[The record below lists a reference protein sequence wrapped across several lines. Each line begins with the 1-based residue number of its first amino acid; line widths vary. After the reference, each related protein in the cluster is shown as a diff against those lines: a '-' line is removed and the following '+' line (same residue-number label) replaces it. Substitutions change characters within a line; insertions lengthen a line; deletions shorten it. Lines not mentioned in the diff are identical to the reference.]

1 MQFQD
6 IPNQTA
12 LKDVLRQS
20 VQRGHVAHAQLFRG
34 AEGSAA
40 LPLALAYAQYL
51 NCEDRAADAEDSC
64 GHCPACLKMGKLAH
78 PDLNFI
84 LPTTTTKAVPKDA
97 TSGRFM
103 AEWRTFLAESPY
115 QGFND
120 WMQHIGAENKQ
131 GSISKEE
138 AGQLLKLV
146 SLKAFEA
153 KFKIV
158 VLWLPEL
165 MHPAAANAVL
175 KLLEEPP
182 PATVFLLVSHEPE
195 RLLPTILSRV
205 QPVVVRPLAEDDI
218 AAYLVTRYQ
227 VPEAK
232 ARQVAQL
239 AEGNLGAAIASREHS
254 ADHDYAEFFMNW
266 MRKCYS
272 FKMFDLAERAKLT
285 AEKEKEALKKKAEEA
300 LKRVDITAIS
310 DEFQKMG
317 RENQKEFLSF
327 SLGLLR
333 KVLLFGI
340 SPALVPHLPAGE
352 QQFVLGFS
360 KFVTPRNADQL
371 TEELNTAHYHIER
384 NANPRMVFVDTSLRL
399 GQQLKRG

>member
-1 MQFQD
+1 MQFAD

-12 LKDVLRQS
+12 LKEILRQS

-40 LPLALAYAQYL
+40 LALALAYAQYL
-51 NCEDRAADAEDSC
+51 NCEDRTDTAADSC

-84 LPTTTTKAVPKDA
+84 LPTTATKAVPKDA
-97 TSGRFM
+97 TSAKFA

-138 AGQLLKLV
+138 AGSLLKLV

-182 PATVFLLVSHEPE
+182 PATIFLLVSNEPE

-205 QPVVVRPLAEDDI
+205 QPVVVRPFSEDDI
-218 AAYLVTRYQ
+218 TAYLTTHYH

-239 AEGNLGAAIASREHS
+239 AEGNLGAAIAGRDQS
-254 ADHDYAEFFMNW
+254 ADHNYAEFFIKW
-266 MRKCYS
+266 MRKCFS
-272 FKMFDLAERAKLT
+272 AKMVDVLALA
-285 AEKEKEALKKKAEEA
+285 
-300 LKRVDITAIS
+300 

-317 RENQKEFLSF
+317 RENQKEQLSF

-333 KVLLFGI
+333 KVLLYGI
-340 SPALVPHLPAGE
+340 DPHMVPHLPSGE
-352 QQFVLGFS
+352 QQFVQGFS
-360 KFVTPRNADQL
+360 KFVTLRNADQL

-399 GQQLKRG
+399 GQQLRRA

>member
-1 MQFQD
+1 MLFAD

-12 LKDVLRQS
+12 LKEILRQS

-40 LPLALAYAQYL
+40 LALALAYAQYL
-51 NCEDRAADAEDSC
+51 NCEGRTDAADDSC
-64 GHCPACLKMGKLAH
+64 GHCPACLKISKLAH
-78 PDLNFI
+78 PDLNFV
-84 LPTTTTKAVPKDA
+84 LPTTATKSVPKDA
-97 TSGRFM
+97 TSAKFA

-138 AGQLLKLV
+138 AGLLLKLV

-158 VLWLPEL
+158 ILWLPEL

-182 PATVFLLVSHEPE
+182 PTTIFLLVSNEPE
-195 RLLPTILSRV
+195 QLLPTILSRV
-205 QPVVVRPLAEDDI
+205 QPVVVRPFSEDDI
-218 AAYLVTRYQ
+218 TAYLTEHYH

-239 AEGNLGAAIASREHS
+239 AEGNLGAAIASRDQS
-254 ADHDYAEFFMNW
+254 ADHNYAEFFIKW
-266 MRKCYS
+266 MRRCYS
-272 FKMFDLAERAKLT
+272 MKMTDVMALA
-285 AEKEKEALKKKAEEA
+285 
-300 LKRVDITAIS
+300 

-317 RENQKEFLSF
+317 RENQKEQLSF

-333 KVLLFGI
+333 KVLLFGLD
-340 SPALVPHLPAGE
+340 PQLVPHLASGE
-352 QQFVLGFS
+352 QQFVQGFS
-360 KFVTPRNADQL
+360 RFVTTRNADQL

-384 NANPRMVFVDTSLRL
+384 NANPRMVFVDASLRM
-399 GQQLKRG
+399 GQQLHRAQ

>member
-1 MQFQD
+1 VQFRD

-12 LKDVLRQS
+12 LKEILRQS

-40 LPLALAYAQYL
+40 LALALAYAQYL
-51 NCEDRAADAEDSC
+51 NCEGRTDDADDSC
-64 GHCPACLKMGKLAH
+64 GHCPACLKIGKLAH
-78 PDLNFI
+78 PDLNFV
-84 LPTTTTKAVPKDA
+84 LPTTATKLVPKDA
-97 TSGRFM
+97 TSAKFA

-138 AGQLLKLV
+138 AGLLLKLV

-158 VLWLPEL
+158 ILWLPEL

-182 PATVFLLVSHEPE
+182 PTTIFLLVSNEPE
-195 RLLPTILSRV
+195 QLLPTILSRV
-205 QPVVVRPLAEDDI
+205 QPVVVRPFSEDDI
-218 AAYLVTRYQ
+218 TAYLTEHYH

-239 AEGNLGAAIASREHS
+239 AEGNLGAAIASRDQS
-254 ADHDYAEFFMNW
+254 ADHNYAEFFIKW
-266 MRKCYS
+266 MRRCYS
-272 FKMFDLAERAKLT
+272 MKMTDVMALA
-285 AEKEKEALKKKAEEA
+285 
-300 LKRVDITAIS
+300 

-317 RENQKEFLSF
+317 RENQKEQLSF

-333 KVLLFGI
+333 KVLLFGLD
-340 SPALVPHLPAGE
+340 PQLVPHLASGE
-352 QQFVLGFS
+352 QQFVQGFS
-360 KFVTPRNADQL
+360 RFVTTRNADQL

-384 NANPRMVFVDTSLRL
+384 NANPRMVFVDASLRM
-399 GQQLKRG
+399 GQQLHRAQ

>member
-1 MQFQD
+1 VQFRD

-12 LKDVLRQS
+12 LKEILRQS

-40 LPLALAYAQYL
+40 LALALAYAQYL
-51 NCEDRAADAEDSC
+51 NCEGRTDNADDSC
-64 GHCPACLKMGKLAH
+64 GHCPACLKIGKLAH
-78 PDLNFI
+78 PDLNFV
-84 LPTTTTKAVPKDA
+84 LPTTATKSVPKDA
-97 TSGRFM
+97 TSAKFA

-138 AGQLLKLV
+138 AGLLLKLV

-158 VLWLPEL
+158 ILWLPEL

-182 PATVFLLVSHEPE
+182 PTTIFLLVSNEPE
-195 RLLPTILSRV
+195 QLLPTILSRV
-205 QPVVVRPLAEDDI
+205 QPVVVRPFSEDDI
-218 AAYLVTRYQ
+218 TAYLTEHYH

-239 AEGNLGAAIASREHS
+239 AEGNLGAAIASRDQS
-254 ADHDYAEFFMNW
+254 ADHNYAEFFIKW
-266 MRKCYS
+266 MRRCYS
-272 FKMFDLAERAKLT
+272 MKMTDVMALA
-285 AEKEKEALKKKAEEA
+285 
-300 LKRVDITAIS
+300 

-317 RENQKEFLSF
+317 RENQKEQLSF

-333 KVLLFGI
+333 KVLLFGLD
-340 SPALVPHLPAGE
+340 PQLVPHLASGE
-352 QQFVLGFS
+352 QQFVQGFS
-360 KFVTPRNADQL
+360 RFVTTRNADQL

-384 NANPRMVFVDTSLRL
+384 NANPRMVFVDASLRM
-399 GQQLKRG
+399 GQQLHRAQ